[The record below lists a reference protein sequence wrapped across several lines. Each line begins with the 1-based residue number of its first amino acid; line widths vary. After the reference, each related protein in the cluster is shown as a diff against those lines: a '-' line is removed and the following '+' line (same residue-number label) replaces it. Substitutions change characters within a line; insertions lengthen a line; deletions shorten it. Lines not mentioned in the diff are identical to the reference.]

1 MTRNE
6 EFQSGSGPVY
16 TGNTGVAGIGGWG
29 THSIAH
35 NGSLT
40 GSEPGMK
47 WDRYTAMVPVST
59 LSKYMDFDRAGS
71 DSHGSTSIDTINSIA
86 EELRKGGADAIRE
99 PLIISY
105 DHNLK
110 WGYLGEGNH
119 RLAAAIQAGV
129 THLPVTV
136 HTRAY
141 GERKKRERRGARLHM
156 DNRLHE
162 EQTDY
167 WPANVHPGNF
177 LEFEGAR

>member
-1 MTRNE
+1 MSRNN
-6 EFQSGSGPVY
+6 EFETGSGPVY
-16 TGNTGVAGIGGWG
+16 TGPGVASLGGWQ
-29 THSIAH
+29 THSISH

-47 WDRYTAMVPVST
+47 WDRYTALVPVST

-71 DSHGSTSIDTINSIA
+71 EGYGRGSADTINSIA
-86 EELRKGGADAIRE
+86 EDLRKGGVNALRE
-99 PLIISY
+99 PLTINY

-119 RLAAAIQAGV
+119 RLAAAIQAGI
-129 THLPVTV
+129 THLPI
-136 HTRAY
+136 RIDARSY
-141 GERKKRERRGARLHM
+141 AERKKDEGRGAPLHM

>member
-1 MTRNE
+1 MTRNTDD
-6 EFQSGSGPVY
+6 FQAGSGPVY
-16 TGNTGVAGIGGWG
+16 TGKTGVAPVGGWG
-29 THSIAH
+29 THSISH

-47 WDRYTAMVPVST
+47 WDRYTALVPVNT
-59 LSKYMDFDRAGS
+59 LAKYRDFDRAGS
-71 DSHGSTSIDTINSIA
+71 EGFSTSPDTINRIA
-86 EELRKGGADAIRE
+86 DELRKGGVGAIRE

-119 RLAAAIQAGV
+119 RLAAAIQAGI
-129 THLPVTV
+129 THLPVQI
-136 HTRAY
+136 HTRSSA
-141 GERKKRERRGARLHM
+141 EQKRRQRRGAFLHM

-162 EQTDY
+162 EKTDY